1 MTGLDNIIE
10 EIRQDAIKSCE
21 EIATDT
27 QKKVDDILNNAKAE
41 AAQIVADGNATAE
54 EKASQIEQRGESA
67 QELDRRKRI
76 LGAKQGIITSILYEV
91 LEKLVNLPDK
101 EYFEL
106 ILKLVEK
113 YQTGEAGEIA
123 LDEKDIK
130 RIPADFSKRLN
141 EISSGKLV
149 LSNQTRKTYGG
160 FVLIYGGIEENC
172 SFKAMLESRDEQ
184 LRDRIRD
191 MLFG

>member
-76 LGAKQGIITSILYEV
+76 LGAKQGIITSILAEV

-106 ILKLVEK
+106 ILKLVAK
-113 YQTGEAGEIA
+113 YQTGESGEVA
-123 LDEKDIK
+123 LDQKDIK

-184 LRDRIRD
+184 LRDCIRD